1 MCSRLTIYSLGLT
14 DLMRAAK
21 NGQIND
27 VESQLTKGASVHEKD
42 YNGNDLQTFILQ

>member
-1 MCSRLTIYSLGLT
+1 
-14 DLMRAAK
+14 MRAAK

-42 YNGNDLQTFILQ
+42 YNGKMQVFKPSFFNKKQQQHKYS